1 VTTPSFPCARCG
13 ATLQYAPGT
22 VSLTCPYCKSTQPIP
37 RASADTLAA
46 AVEGQD
52 LETALRAAA
61 DEHTTEEVLT
71 VKCGSCGAESSFAKN
86 VTADRCSFCGT
97 PLVAEA
103 QSKKAFRPK
112 ALLPFKIAEGDAGAR
127 FRAWVK
133 RLWFAPNRIKKEAA
147 AGRIDG
153 VYLPFWTYDCETL
166 TSYRGQRGDDSTV
179 QETDARGQT
188 RSVTRTQWTRVSGSV
203 ACRFDDVLVPASGSL
218 PQSYVA
224 ALEPWDLQA
233 LVPYA
238 DSYLSGFRTE
248 SYALDLKSGF
258 DVARGLM
265 EQRVRSLIARDIG
278 GDHQRI
284 ESLSTSYSG
293 LTFKHVLL
301 PVWISSYRFRAKV
314 YRFLVNGRT
323 GEVQGERPWSWI
335 KILLAV
341 IAALAVI
348 ALLARLSH

>member
-1 VTTPSFPCARCG
+1 VTTPCFPCARCG

-22 VSLTCPYCKSTQPIP
+22 VSLTCPYCKSTQAIP
-37 RASADTLAA
+37 QAAADTLAA

-112 ALLPFKIAEGDAGAR
+112 ALLPFKIGQSDAGAR
-127 FRAWVK
+127 FRDWV
-133 RLWFAPNRIKKEAA
+133 RGLWFAPSRIKKEAA

-153 VYLPFWTYDCETL
+153 VYLPFWTYDCETQ
-166 TSYRGQRGDDSTV
+166 TSYRGQRGDDYSV
-179 QETDARGQT
+179 QETDSRGQT
-188 RSVTRTQWTRVSGSV
+188 RTVTRTTWTHASGSV
-203 ACRFDDVLVPASGSL
+203 SCSFDNLLVPATGSL
-218 PQSYVA
+218 PRSYVA
-224 ALEPWDLQA
+224 ALEPWDLQG

-248 SYALDLKSGF
+248 SYALDLKAGF
-258 DVARGLM
+258 DVARSII
-265 EQRVRSLIARDIG
+265 EQRIRGLIAHEIG

-284 ESLSTSYSG
+284 ESSSTSYGS

-301 PVWISSYRFRAKV
+301 PVWISSYRFGAKV

-323 GEVQGERPWSWI
+323 GEVQGERPWSWV

-341 IAALAVI
+341 IAALL
-348 ALLARLSH
+348 ALLVLSRLSN